1 MLGPKIKKSDSNT
14 NIDISRQL
22 GSQYIQIF
30 KILEKM
36 KDMDERISQNQELL
50 IELNKKYTRM
60 KNKKVK
66 SIPYKTK
73 TKEAIKLILK
83 KQGKLSSNQLCK
95 LIGLS
100 RTRCNEYLR
109 RLEMEGDAVGEIIE
123 RKKYYRLKK

>member
-1 MLGPKIKKSDSNT
+1 MITKRKKMMEMD
-14 NIDISRQL
+14 IDISRQL

-36 KDMDERISQNQELL
+36 KEMDERIQENQKLL
-50 IELNKKYTRM
+50 KEFNKKYTKMRQ
-60 KNKKVK
+60 KKIK

-83 KQGKLSSNQLCK
+83 KHGNLTSNQLCK

-100 RTRCNEYLR
+100 RTRCNEYLKK
-109 RLEMEGDAVGEIIE
+109 LEKNGEAVGEVIE
-123 RKKYYRLKK
+123 RKKYYSLKK